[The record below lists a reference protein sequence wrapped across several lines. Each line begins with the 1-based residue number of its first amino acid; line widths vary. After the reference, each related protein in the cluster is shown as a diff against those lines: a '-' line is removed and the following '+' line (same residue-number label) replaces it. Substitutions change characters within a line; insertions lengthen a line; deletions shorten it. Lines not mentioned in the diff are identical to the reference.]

1 MNILR
6 SDVTFTYLIIF
17 SNFPVICYRPKSETA
32 KKMKVSP
39 EGLRAAQETVNAN
52 YEKLGKLSFWE
63 GVY

>member
-1 MNILR
+1 
-6 SDVTFTYLIIF
+6 
-17 SNFPVICYRPKSETA
+17 
-32 KKMKVSP
+32 MKVSP